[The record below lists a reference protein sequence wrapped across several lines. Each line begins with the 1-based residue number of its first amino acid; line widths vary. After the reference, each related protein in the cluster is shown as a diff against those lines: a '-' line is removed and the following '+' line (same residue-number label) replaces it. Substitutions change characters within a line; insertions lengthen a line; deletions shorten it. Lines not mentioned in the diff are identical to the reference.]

1 MERLHG
7 FLLSIKVG
15 ATDAIDRL
23 NGDKDQ
29 SFLIDILG
37 DIQQD
42 TKDAIKIAVQDE
54 EL

>member
-1 MERLHG
+1 MERLYG
-7 FLLSIKVG
+7 FLLSITVE
-15 ATDAIDRL
+15 ATDAMARL

-42 TKDAIKIAVQDE
+42 TKEAIKIAVQDE